1 MSSLLRVLHGGPVVI
16 GDSVTAESGRYIG
29 TKKNVPG
36 IGAGL
41 EKKSAV
47 LVTLQ

>member
-1 MSSLLRVLHGGPVVI
+1 MI